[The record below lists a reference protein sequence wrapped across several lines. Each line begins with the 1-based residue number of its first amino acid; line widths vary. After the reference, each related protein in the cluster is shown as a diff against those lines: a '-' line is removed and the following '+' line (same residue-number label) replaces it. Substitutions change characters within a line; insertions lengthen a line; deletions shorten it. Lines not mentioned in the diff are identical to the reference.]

1 MPMFKGK
8 DGKDRFHPN
17 PQVGR
22 AMAATKPTP
31 AVRPVSPVGKGGG
44 DEAGHAPVHA
54 RLMNYSGHDH
64 NGKTLAHH
72 VEVHHG
78 AHPEGQP
85 PGDERTSHHVIVH
98 GHGGGGGA
106 PGDTEIHN
114 HSSFDEAAQDAR
126 DSMHADCPECM
137 VDSGDEV
144 AEPRQVSGT
153 TDV

>member
-1 MPMFKGK
+1 MPLFKGK
-8 DGKDRFHPN
+8 DGQDRFHPN

-22 AMAATKPTP
+22 AMGGMKPTAPTKPTAP
-31 AVRPVSPVGKGGG
+31 MGIL
-44 DEAGHAPVHA
+44 DESVEGIAPDHA
-54 RLMNYSGHDH
+54 RVANYNGHDH

-72 VEVHHG
+72 IEVHHG

-98 GHGGGGGA
+98 GKDGK
-106 PGDTEIHN
+106 PEVRN
-114 HSSFDEAAQDAR
+114 HASFDEAAQDAR

-144 AEPRQVSGT
+144 AEPRQVKGKT
-153 TDV
+153 EV